1 MSIGFCTDVAETKL
15 GSKAFTVIYILLGAS
30 VVGGALAL
38 FIQDIVEGVFDRETQ
53 LPSRGDNNGNDAT
66 TSNHYIKGYNL
77 SLEKE
82 VFEKFDVSQT
92 GTLSK
97 EEFRQLLQSTIKT
110 TTRPLSE
117 DDIDILWTKFDRIK
131 DGTIHFEEFVGS
143 FRKIDRLIA
152 SLHSDN
158 ENNNT
163 MTKNQN
169 DNDDDNDDV
178 NCSKWCW
185 TITNSI
191 HSKILSTTSS
201 IYSSIISTWNNE
213 NRIYG
218 VFIAWVLL
226 GIAWGMIDQGW
237 DPITST
243 HFAVS
248 ALATG
253 GLTAPPVNSDGIL
266 PARPSIFCGCYCLFG
281 IPLMAITLGHFARV
295 LVSDH
300 VAAMEE
306 WALTRPMTA
315 TEYQIAKKY
324 LTKASTSGLCL
335 SDFIVLQ
342 LLRQGRISAGTMN
355 ILKKE
360 FDVLDKDRTGVL
372 TLEEATNWCSIPK
385 VDEDDD
391 VVSLPSSSS
400 SSSLER

>member
-1 MSIGFCTDVAETKL
+1 MWCGVVWCDRLFCFCFCFCDQIIYFLILTHLSLSLSLIDHLTPHSLRTAVDAGMSIGFCTDVAETKL

-97 EEFRQLLQSTIKT
+97 EEFRQLLQSTIT
-110 TTRPLSE
+110 TTKRPLSE

-152 SLHSDN
+152 SLHNDN

-169 DNDDDNDDV
+169 DEDDDNDDV
-178 NCSKWCW
+178 NYSKWCW
-185 TITNSI
+185 TTTSGIQ
-191 HSKILSTTSS
+191 SKILSTTSS
-201 IYSSIISTWNNE
+201 IYSFIISTWNNE

-253 GLTAPPVNSDGIL
+253 GLTAPPVNSDG
-266 PARPSIFCGCYCLFG
+266 
-281 IPLMAITLGHFARV
+281 
-295 LVSDH
+295 
-300 VAAMEE
+300 
-306 WALTRPMTA
+306 
-315 TEYQIAKKY
+315 
-324 LTKASTSGLCL
+324 
-335 SDFIVLQ
+335 
-342 LLRQGRISAGTMN
+342 
-355 ILKKE
+355 
-360 FDVLDKDRTGVL
+360 
-372 TLEEATNWCSIPK
+372 
-385 VDEDDD
+385 
-391 VVSLPSSSS
+391 
-400 SSSLER
+400 